1 MNLTRLRR
9 VVANMNNFVMCHFSI
24 RAKFDKNRRLL
35 LHHTVQTEKYKLNG
49 HICRCVGLWAIVGKT
64 TGFGKRHGSQ

>member
-1 MNLTRLRR
+1 MNLTHLRR

-35 LHHTVQTEKYKLNG
+35 LHHTVQTEKCILNG
-49 HICRCVGLWAIVGKT
+49 TYLQMCVGLGASW
-64 TGFGKRHGSQ
+64 